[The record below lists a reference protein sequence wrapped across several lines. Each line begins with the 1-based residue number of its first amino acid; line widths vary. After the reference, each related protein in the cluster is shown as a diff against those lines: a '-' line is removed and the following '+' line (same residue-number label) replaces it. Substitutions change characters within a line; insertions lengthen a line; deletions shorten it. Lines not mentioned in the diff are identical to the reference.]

1 MGGFLA
7 LLPSIMGLINRIVPD
22 RAAAEAAKLEL
33 MRIVEENK
41 FKEFELQVQ
50 DTTSARDMYIANK
63 DKIVPFIA
71 WTVIILYFT
80 TLLAFPFMAKYITGD
95 YSLVYTQ
102 LIGGLSAGFGMVL
115 SFFFGSSGSSR
126 NKDEALTASLS
137 AISQQIK
144 KNVDKKV

>member
-1 MGGFLA
+1 MGFLSI
-7 LLPSIMGLINRIVPD
+7 LPSIMSIINRIIPD
-22 RAAAEAAKLEL
+22 RAQAEAAKLEL
-33 MRIVEENK
+33 MRIVEENR
-41 FKEFELQVQ
+41 FKELEITLQ
-50 DTTSARDMYIANK
+50 DTDSARQMYRENK
-63 DKIVPFIA
+63 DRIVPFIA

-126 NKDEALTASLS
+126 TKDNALAESLTT
-137 AISQQIK
+137 ISKQITK
-144 KNVDKKV
+144 PGK